1 MEHRMITPEKVLS
14 SIFSGDLSHKAQGF
28 LAILPQGY
36 RLEGLV
42 GRIATKAYGSHA
54 HPDIRR
60 LSPEGAG
67 RLISVDTIRD
77 VQPFLASSPAGDGM
91 KTLVIFDAHR
101 MNDNAANALL
111 KPLEE
116 PTKSTRILLLTDK
129 PSALPTTI
137 RSRCSTF
144 VLPQCADLAK
154 EEVTERLGEEV
165 SAKEADIESA
175 LRFADGDPTLA
186 ASLIEHDLIAWA
198 KKVAKWLGSS
208 DETPPLPTLTGK
220 TAAPLAAV
228 GLSLQSLLMQAARAE
243 DGTIISGWSSMRAS
257 EAAWIVMEGLCDVGR
272 AGIDAKT
279 RLHSLMV
286 RAKTRTA

>member
-1 MEHRMITPEKVLS
+1 MSTPEKIITA
-14 SIFSGDLSHKAQGF
+14 IFSGDLSKKAQGF

-42 GRIATKAYGSHA
+42 NRIAAKTYGSEA

-67 RLISVDTIRD
+67 RIISVDSVRD
-77 VQPFLASSPAGDGM
+77 IQSFLAASPAGSGM
-91 KTLVIFDAHR
+91 KSLIIFDAHR
-101 MNDNAANALL
+101 LNDSAANALL

-116 PTKSTRILLLTDK
+116 PTSSTRIILLTDR
-129 PSALPTTI
+129 PAALPTTI

-144 VLPQCADLAK
+144 ALSQCQDLAR
-154 EEVTERLGEEV
+154 EEVACQLGSELT
-165 SAKEADIESA
+165 SAEADIEAA

-186 ASLIEHDLIAWA
+186 ASLIAHDLIVWT
-198 KKVAKWLGSS
+198 KKVSKWLGSD

-220 TAAPLAAV
+220 TAAPLSAV
-228 GLSLQSLLMQAARAE
+228 GLALQSLLVQAARTE
-243 DGTIISGWSSMRAS
+243 DGKIIQGWGAMRAS
-257 EAAWIVMEGLCDVGR
+257 EAAWIVMEGLCDIGR

-286 RAKTRTA
+286 KAKTKTC